1 MQEELTTLIAL
12 SEKEHV
18 TDLEKEAILF
28 LINMVVGGSTEIVET
43 KQKTKFTEDD
53 MKLATW
59 MAGRVNQLLER
70 EKKHNLNSWA
80 NTIRLMRE
88 QDKLTLTDIGAAFDF
103 ANKHHF
109 WAKNILSPEK
119 LRKQYDKL
127 KLEANSNTPNKSNPS
142 SQQRLSP
149 SERFR
154 QKMLGN
160 GKRADF

>member
-18 TDLEKEAILF
+18 TDIEKEAILF
-28 LINMVVGGSTEIVET
+28 LINMVVSGSTEVAET
-43 KQKTKFTEDD
+43 KQKTKFTDDD
-53 MKLATW
+53 MKLAEW
-59 MAGRVNQLLER
+59 MAKRVNQLLAR
-70 EKKHNLNSWA
+70 EKKHNLKSWA

-109 WAKNILSPEK
+109 WAKNILSPDK

-127 KLEANSNTPNKSNPS
+127 KLEANSNTPSKSVS
-142 SQQRLSP
+142 STKQRLSP
-149 SERFR
+149 SEQFR
-154 QKMLGN
+154 RKVLAS
-160 GKRADF
+160 GKQVNF

>member
-1 MQEELTTLIAL
+1 MQEELTTLIGL
-12 SEKEHV
+12 SEKENV

-28 LINMVVGGSTEIVET
+28 LINMVVGGSTEVVET

-59 MAGRVNQLLER
+59 MAGRVNQLLGR

-88 QDKLTLTDIGAAFDF
+88 QDNLTLTDIGAAFDF

-109 WAKNILSPEK
+109 WAKNILSPDK

-127 KLEANSNTPNKSNPS
+127 KLEANSNTPTKSVAPA
-142 SQQRLSP
+142 QQRLSP

-154 QKMLGN
+154 QKALAS
-160 GKRADF
+160 GKPVNF

>member
-18 TDLEKEAILF
+18 TDREKEAILF
-28 LINMVVGGSTEIVET
+28 LINMVVGGSNEVAET
-43 KQKTKFTEDD
+43 KQKTKFTDDD
-53 MKLATW
+53 MKLAEW
-59 MAGRVNQLLER
+59 MAKRVNQLLGR
-70 EKKHNLNSWA
+70 EKKHNLKSWA

-109 WAKNILSPEK
+109 WAKNILSPDK

-127 KLEANSNTPNKSNPS
+127 KLEANSNTPSKSVVPTK
-142 SQQRLSP
+142 QRLSP
-149 SERFR
+149 SEQFR
-154 QKMLGN
+154 RKVLAS
-160 GKRADF
+160 GKPVNF

>member
-18 TDLEKEAILF
+18 TDREKEAILF
-28 LINMVVGGSTEIVET
+28 LINMVVGGSTEVAET
-43 KQKTKFTEDD
+43 KQKTKFTDDD
-53 MKLATW
+53 MKLAEW
-59 MAGRVNQLLER
+59 MAKRVNQLLGR
-70 EKKHNLNSWA
+70 EKKHNLKSWA

-109 WAKNILSPEK
+109 WAKNILSPDK

-127 KLEANSNTPNKSNPS
+127 KLEANSNTPSKSVVS
-142 SQQRLSP
+142 TKQRLSP
-149 SERFR
+149 SEQFR
-154 QKMLGN
+154 RKVLAS
-160 GKRADF
+160 GKPVNF

>member
-18 TDLEKEAILF
+18 TDREKEAILF
-28 LINMVVGGSTEIVET
+28 LINMVVSGSTEVAET
-43 KQKTKFTEDD
+43 KQKTKLTDDD
-53 MKLATW
+53 MKLAEW
-59 MAGRVNQLLER
+59 MAKRVNQLLGR
-70 EKKHNLNSWA
+70 EKKHNLKSWA

-109 WAKNILSPEK
+109 WAKNILSPDK

-127 KLEANSNTPNKSNPS
+127 KLEANSNTPAKSGAP

-154 QKMLGN
+154 QKVLAS
-160 GKRADF
+160 GKPVNF

>member
-18 TDLEKEAILF
+18 TDREKEAILF
-28 LINMVVGGSTEIVET
+28 LINMVVGGSAEVAET
-43 KQKTKFTEDD
+43 KQKTKFTDDD
-53 MKLATW
+53 MKLAEW
-59 MAGRVNQLLER
+59 MAKRVNQLLGR
-70 EKKHNLNSWA
+70 EKKHNLKSWA

-109 WAKNILSPEK
+109 WAKNILSPDK

-127 KLEANSNTPNKSNPS
+127 KLEANSNTPTKSVV
-142 SQQRLSP
+142 QTKQRLSP

-154 QKMLGN
+154 QKAIAS
-160 GKRADF
+160 GKPVNF